1 MYFVDYTGR
10 RYGKLVVLERG
21 ERNEKRK
28 LYSWI
33 CQCDC
38 GNKAT
43 VIGADLRNGGTTS
56 CGCMSSRNFGGDRNR
71 THGLTQT
78 PIYNVWCAMRNRC
91 QNHNQKSYKDY
102 GAKGITVCDKWQNF
116 EGFYEDMGESYKEG
130 LTIERIK
137 LHVGY
142 CKENC
147 TWITKDE
154 QALNKSNVIMVT
166 YNGETL
172 PLITVCRQLNLKPR
186 SIYYRLR
193 RGWSVE
199 KALNTPVKETK

>member
-38 GNKAT
+38 GNTAT
-43 VIGADLRNGGTTS
+43 VIGADLRNGNTIS
-56 CGCMSSRNFGGDRNR
+56 CGCMSSRKVAGDRTR
-71 THGLTQT
+71 THGLAHK

-91 QNHNQKSYKDY
+91 QNTNQKSYKDY
-102 GAKGITVCDKWQNF
+102 GAKGIRVCDKWQTF
-116 EGFYEDMGESYKEG
+116 EGFYEDMGSTYKEG
-130 LTIERIK
+130 LTIERK
-137 LHVGY
+137 DLTGNY
-142 CKENC
+142 CLENC
-147 TWITKDE
+147 EWITKE
-154 QALNKSNVIMVT
+154 QQALNKSNLVTITYKGVTAPLVIFCNEM
-166 YNGETL
+166 
-172 PLITVCRQLNLKPR
+172 NLKSR
-186 SIYYRLR
+186 TVYFRLR

-199 KALNTPVKETK
+199 KALETPMK